1 MKLTKEEKRIV
12 FHILVH
18 IMKADLIEDP
28 REIQFLDNV
37 FQEFNL
43 DIAEFDHMELMDI
56 DYLKGEFS
64 NFSKEKKEYSKK
76 LFYDMAGCDGYVDP
90 REVEIIEKL

>member
-64 NFSKEKKEYSKK
+64 NFSKEKKEYSKNSFMIWQVEMAMLTLAK
-76 LFYDMAGCDGYVDP
+76 L
-90 REVEIIEKL
+90 KS